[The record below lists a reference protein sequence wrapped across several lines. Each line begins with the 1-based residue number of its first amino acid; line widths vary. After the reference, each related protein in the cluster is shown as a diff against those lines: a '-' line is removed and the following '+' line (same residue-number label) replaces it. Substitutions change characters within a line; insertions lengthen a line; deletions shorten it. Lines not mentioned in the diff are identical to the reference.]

1 MKTDFKNTQTP
12 LHIIAKFLKKTTGPD
27 DSLIGQILSR
37 PAKPNYKQ
45 TPIVW
50 FFGGRSLPSMQTW
63 DWARLRSQS
72 WIFFWHGHKML
83 SKDVNHHSHTYF
95 TLWCEKLMSRIQE
108 KPIAHS
114 SLTIPKFWVKKYLSR
129 YSPTTTT
136 YVSILWNWRCEF
148 VKWHCHVNWM
158 I

>member
-1 MKTDFKNTQTP
+1 MSPNISKCLENVSKCLNREISP
-12 LHIIAKFLKKTTGPD
+12 YRLHQSEI
-27 DSLIGQILSR
+27 
-37 PAKPNYKQ
+37 PN
-45 TPIVW
+45 V
-50 FFGGRSLPSMQTW
+50 LPVPMQTW

-129 YSPTTTT
+129 YSPTTAT

>member
-1 MKTDFKNTQTP
+1 
-12 LHIIAKFLKKTTGPD
+12 
-27 DSLIGQILSR
+27 
-37 PAKPNYKQ
+37 
-45 TPIVW
+45 
-50 FFGGRSLPSMQTW
+50 MQTW

-114 SLTIPKFWVKKYLSR
+114 SLTIPKFWVKKKSK
-129 YSPTTTT
+129 YSPTTILHMLACYGIEGVNLWNGIAMSIGWFSDFSMHHRFLKNYYYTGSHAKT
-136 YVSILWNWRCEF
+136 DWTQLVGLLFHFFVGLKITSENAWPGRFSILLQ
-148 VKWHCHVNWM
+148 V
-158 I
+158 